1 MPAKRRRPVVEEVI
15 ETPVAPEPKAHTSV
29 SSTVVEH
36 EARKKVRV
44 QEEVPVETQIEVA
57 TYDEPPL
64 LEHVQTPLHAE
75 AAARELLSR
84 DTPPSRGPNM
94 KLIFLVTIITALVV
108 GFIAGGVY
116 VYVSGVSN
124 NTVSESTPTPS
135 PVLTETTPT
144 AKPSPTPTVVP
155 DSYKVSVL
163 NGSGVIGAAGK
174 VKSSLESSGFKVTGT
189 GNAVNY
195 NFKNTV
201 VQVKASVPAGA
212 VDLIKKALK
221 DYVVED
227 GDPLPASSTFDI
239 VVTAGK
245 E

>member
-1 MPAKRRRPVVEEVI
+1 MPAKRRRPVVEEII
-15 ETPVAPEPKAHTSV
+15 ETPVVT
-29 SSTVVEH
+29 H
-36 EARKKVRV
+36 ETRKKVRIE
-44 QEEVPVETQIEVA
+44 EEVPVETQLEVA

-64 LEHVQTPLHAE
+64 LEHPPVEHVQSSTHAE

-94 KLIFLVTIITALVV
+94 KLIFLVTVVTALIV

-124 NTVSESTPTPS
+124 NTIAESTPTPI
-135 PVLTETTPT
+135 PVITEMTPT
-144 AKPSPTPTVVP
+144 AKPSPTPTIAP
-155 DSYKVSVL
+155 GSYKVSVL

-174 VKSSLESSGFKVTGT
+174 VKSSLESSGFKVSGT
-189 GNAVNY
+189 GNAANY
-195 NFKNTV
+195 SFKNTV
-201 VQVKASVPAGA
+201 VQVKDSVPPAA
-212 VDLIKKALK
+212 VELLKKALK

-227 GDPLPASSTFDI
+227 GDALPASSTFDI